1 MIAGQGGRQGPDLS
15 DIGAK
20 RSPANLRQSLVE
32 PEASIAGGFVL
43 VNLATKDGRKITGAR
58 LNENTFSI
66 QVRDFSDKIHS
77 LRKSELAE
85 VKRELGKSTMPS
97 YRSLS
102 GAELDDLVAYLHG
115 LRGGL

>member
-1 MIAGQGGRQGPDLS
+1 MAGGRGGRQGPDLS
-15 DIGAK
+15 EVGAK

-43 VNLATKDGRKITGAR
+43 VNLTTRAGKKITGVR

-66 QVRDFSDKIHS
+66 QVRDLSDKIQS
-77 LRKSELAE
+77 WRKSDLKE

-97 YRSLS
+97 YKSLS
-102 GAELDDLVAYLHG
+102 GPELDDLVAYLYS